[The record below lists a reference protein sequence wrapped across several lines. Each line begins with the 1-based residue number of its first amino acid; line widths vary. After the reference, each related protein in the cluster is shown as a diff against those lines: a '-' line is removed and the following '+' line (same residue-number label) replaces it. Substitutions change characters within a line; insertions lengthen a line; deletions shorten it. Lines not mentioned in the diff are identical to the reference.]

1 MNDPFDHLFERLR
14 ALDEE
19 IANGWAF
26 RALLKDLGG
35 RKVEAFQPQLFA
47 IWMARAA
54 ILRALISSVMACLDK
69 KGTDRAGVGQILH
82 VLEPMVAE
90 FDSTAFQRA
99 KDTYE
104 AVVESDA
111 YARGKRLRDE
121 VAHILIRNE
130 PTVPVQYETYYE
142 LHDKAQ
148 QITIDLFQ
156 ACDIGRPNFLTQE
169 DALLAGAKTFWDN
182 YIKGMPK

>member
-1 MNDPFDHLFERLR
+1 MNDPFNHMFERLR

-26 RALLKDLGG
+26 SALLKDLGG
-35 RKVEAFQPQLFA
+35 RHVIVDQPQRLA
-47 IWMARAA
+47 ISMTRAA

-82 VLEPMVAE
+82 MLEPMVAE
-90 FDSTAFQRA
+90 FDATAFQRA

-111 YARGKRLRDE
+111 YARGKR
-121 VAHILIRNE
+121 
-130 PTVPVQYETYYE
+130 
-142 LHDKAQ
+142 
-148 QITIDLFQ
+148 
-156 ACDIGRPNFLTQE
+156 
-169 DALLAGAKTFWDN
+169 
-182 YIKGMPK
+182 